1 MMCVYMCHCIYC
13 HICVLIY
20 YMLYIYAYYMP
31 GDISHILFCLIY
43 YMPAYMPIYSPPCI
57 IDGVVYMYYMCM
69 YIILYVCSWAK
80 EINRIYVYDI
90 PSYSDI

>member
-1 MMCVYMCHCIYC
+1 MCSYIICCIYM
-13 HICVLIY
+13 HIICVHNICR
-20 YMLYIYAYYMP
+20 
-31 GDISHILFCLIY
+31 ILFHLIY

-80 EINRIYVYDI
+80 EINLIYAYHI
-90 PSYSDI
+90 ASYSDI